1 MSKTSKAVNIN
12 IDALEVIAPCS
23 VDWNDMQ
30 GDDKI
35 RFCGYCE
42 KNVFNLASMTRAEIA
57 DVLAAEVSRGNLKE
71 VCVQIVRRRTDGKLV
86 TADCV
91 RSKERFAL
99 KQSAHRFVR
108 FAAVLLAGFVG
119 VNVGAA
125 AQESFDE
132 TSSPATN
139 AAAQSNDAAAGCGS
153 TPALQGPPN
162 GTTGPQGGDA
172 TVIQG
177 VNTAGTVRVSGGSN
191 YEALYN
197 LALTTGKTG
206 LCATAL
212 FFLWKMRKSLLGI
225 PGDSDHKFRWR
236 RVGIAAGA
244 LAVVLCLVG
253 GLWITGN
260 IPLQLVQVIM
270 SADEVTLD
278 RDRVIDGLKFPAGS
292 AVSFGILGTL
302 KRATLHSPAT
312 LHNIAFPSETGL
324 DFYELERASLAS
336 AYTQNEVSFGKNRV
350 SGKNGIHIGFDRY
363 TSKVGEVWGSDIV
376 VNGTS
381 YGERSV
387 SFLADGTVRENP

>member
-1 MSKTSKAVNIN
+1 MSKKNKAININ
-12 IDALEVIAPCS
+12 IDALEVISPCS

-42 KNVFNLASMTRAEIA
+42 KNVFNLVSMTRAEIA
-57 DVLAAEVSRGNLKE
+57 EALAGEVSRGNLKE
-71 VCVQIVRRRTDGKLV
+71 VCVQIVKRRTDGKLV

-99 KQSAHRFVR
+99 KPSAHRFVR

-132 TSSPATN
+132 TSSPAAN
-139 AAAQSNDAAAGCGS
+139 SASQSNGATGCGS
-153 TPALQGPPN
+153 TPKLQGSAN
-162 GTTGPQGGDA
+162 GTIGPQGGDA
-172 TVIQG
+172 TVIHG

-191 YEALYN
+191 FEALYG

-212 FFLWKMRKSLLGI
+212 FFLWKMRKSLFGI
-225 PGDSDHKFRWR
+225 PADSDHRFRWR

-244 LAVVLCLVG
+244 LASVFCLVG
-253 GLWITGN
+253 VLWITGN
-260 IPLQLVQVIM
+260 IPLPLVQLMM
-270 SADEVTLD
+270 SADEITLD

-292 AVSFGILGTL
+292 AVSFGVLGTL
-302 KRATLHSPAT
+302 KRATLHSRTT
-312 LHNIAFPSETGL
+312 LHNIAFPSETSL
-324 DFYELERASLAS
+324 DFYELERGSLGA
-336 AYTQNEVSFGKNRV
+336 AYTQNEVSFGKTRV
-350 SGKNGIHIGFDRY
+350 SGKRIHIGFDGY
-363 TSKVGEVWGSDIV
+363 TSKVREVSASDLV
-376 VNGTS
+376 VNGRS
-381 YGERSV
+381 FGERSV